1 MRSGDQRATDA
12 ENQPNMPFLHPDSLP
27 QTPVHMT
34 TRALFT
40 LAVLT
45 FLSST
50 PGKATFKLDFTS
62 TLVAPFWPLKTQAT
76 HL

>member
-1 MRSGDQRATDA
+1 MRSEDQRATDA
-12 ENQPNMPFLHPDSLP
+12 ENQTNLPFLHPDPLP
-27 QTPVHMT
+27 QIPGHMT
-34 TRALFT
+34 TRALLT

-50 PGKATFKLDFTS
+50 SGKATFKLDFTS
-62 TLVAPFWPLKTQAT
+62 TPVAPFWPLKTQAT